1 MVLCVDMPARNN
13 SNGFTLLELLV
24 VLGIATL
31 LLAVVPPLLGNVIN
45 SSQVKSATRHL
56 AAGLK
61 TARSKAIS
69 TQAEVTLA
77 VDVKNHS
84 FSLLDR
90 KKQLALPDETKIT
103 LSTAKSEQLSESA
116 GAYRFYPDGSSTGG
130 RITLTFEPIKTVI
143 DIDWLT
149 GKVSIR
155 P

>member
-1 MVLCVDMPARNN
+1 MPARNN

-24 VLGIATL
+24 VLGIAAL
-31 LLAVVPPLLGNVIN
+31 LLAVVPPLLGNAVN

-90 KKQLALPDETKIT
+90 TKQLILPDETKIT

-116 GAYRFYPDGSSTGG
+116 GAFRFFSDGSATGG
-130 RITLTFEPIKTVI
+130 RITLTYEPIETVI